1 MWHDWKRQKSSWMDL
16 VVSSWKDCLRGN
28 WDRQC
33 LQTKLES
40 KLWGGTRKDT
50 SGSGLRQNFLR
61 GTANY
66 PGALWI
72 CFICLPR
79 REDILERSECN
90 GDEMGSFGRRSDTNS
105 QPPFRDFFARLT
117 KQVPSLQLTEDR
129 HLHSHVQPSGNVSFQ
144 HLNGPPAPQLLCWEE
159 FRVRK
164 HKQPNN
170 NATVFHRA
178 IRTHR

>member
-1 MWHDWKRQKSSWMDL
+1 MDL
-16 VVSSWKDCLRGN
+16 VVSSWKDSLRGK

-50 SGSGLRQNFLR
+50 SGSGLRQNFIR

-90 GDEMGSFGRRSDTNS
+90 GDEMGSFGRRSATNS
-105 QPPFRDFFARLT
+105 QPPFRDFFAQHQNKFLPCNWQRSVICT
-117 KQVPSLQLTEDR
+117 ATYNRAGTFHFSIWTDHQRRSCCAERSIAWGNTNNPITTQLFFTE
-129 HLHSHVQPSGNVSFQ
+129 Q
-144 HLNGPPAPQLLCWEE
+144 
-159 FRVRK
+159 
-164 HKQPNN
+164 
-170 NATVFHRA
+170 
-178 IRTHR
+178 